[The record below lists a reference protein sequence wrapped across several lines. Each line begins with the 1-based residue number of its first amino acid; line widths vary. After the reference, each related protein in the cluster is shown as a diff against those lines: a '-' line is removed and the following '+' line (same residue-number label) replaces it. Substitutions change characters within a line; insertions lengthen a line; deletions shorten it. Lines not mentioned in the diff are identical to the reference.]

1 MGLNKQ
7 KGNMYP
13 WVNYTWNPIRGK
25 CPHQCSYCYMSRFP
39 LKPMRLDEH
48 DLNTTELGKG
58 NTIFIGSSCDMFAD
72 AVPEEW
78 IRKVFDKILKSPE
91 NTYLFQSKNPERFNR
106 YAAFPFNTIWGTTIE
121 TNRESKLTTN
131 APPVEERSDWIRNVE
146 GRKMVSME
154 PIMDFDLLP
163 VLNMM
168 RQIKPEFI
176 SIGADSK
183 GHNIPEPDKE
193 KVLILIDELKKITE
207 VKIKENLKRITD
219 GP

>member
-1 MGLNKQ
+1 M
-7 KGNMYP
+7 
-13 WVNYTWNPIRGK
+13 
-25 CPHQCSYCYMSRFP
+25 
-39 LKPMRLDEH
+39 KPMRLDEH

-91 NTYLFQSKNPERFNR
+91 NTYLFQSKNPERFSR

-131 APPVEERSDWIRNVE
+131 APPVEERFDWIRAVE

-207 VKIKENLKRITD
+207 VKIKENLKRITN
-219 GP
+219 GS